1 MDQQLL
7 QKYNHPVPRYTSYPP
22 ANHFTAGCLKEEW
35 ERAIFNSNHG
45 EPQHISYYIH
55 IPFCKHLCHYCG
67 CNSYAMAKP
76 ETVAKYIDAVVA
88 EIDRVTPMLTPLRAL
103 SQIHFGGGSPTA
115 IPIAYLQRIIERL
128 LAGRQTLE
136 KPEIA
141 IECHPGYLEA
151 SDWEALASAGF
162 NRVSIGIQDFNPE
175 VVKAVNRRP
184 SLLAPEAILAIL
196 RSRNISVNLDLM
208 YGLPLQTE
216 NSFAETIQRAIEL
229 RPHRL
234 VTFPYAHVPWVNP
247 SQKILEKL
255 GLPDANQR
263 VAMFATAT
271 RLLLSAGY
279 HQVGL
284 DHFVLPSDELWEAA
298 QTRTLHRNFQGY
310 CTRATT
316 GQVYAFGVTAI
327 SQIHGAYLQN
337 GKNIPKY
344 IEESLSGSL
353 LPDKS
358 YLLNP
363 REIAV
368 QKVITHLMCNY
379 EVNWDLLSDGNN
391 PESRGALQEA
401 TGYNPQ
407 RFEAFERDGL
417 ITPTPYGFRITPKGI
432 PFTRVVAAAL
442 DPSYQTQTNAYSKPF

>member
-1 MDQQLL
+1 MDQLL
-7 QKYNHPVPRYTSYPP
+7 LEKYNRPVPRYTSYPP
-22 ANHFTAGCLKEEW
+22 ANQFTTGCSKEDW
-35 ERAIFNSNHG
+35 LRAVSDSNRG
-45 EPQHISYYIH
+45 EPSHISYYIH

-67 CNSYAMAKP
+67 CNSYAMEKP
-76 ETVAKYIDAVVA
+76 ETVARYIEAVIA
-88 EIDRVTPMLTPLRAL
+88 EIDRVTPMLHPHRKI

-115 IPIAYLQRIIERL
+115 IPIAYLQRIIEQL
-128 LAGRQTLE
+128 LTGRETIE

-151 SDWEALASAGF
+151 SHWEALASAGF
-162 NRVSIGIQDFNPE
+162 NRVSIGIQDFKPE
-175 VVKAVNRRP
+175 VLKAVNRRP
-184 SLLAPEAILAIL
+184 PLLAPEAIVSIL
-196 RSRNISVNLDLM
+196 RNRNISINLDLM

-216 NSFAETIQRAIEL
+216 HSFAETIERAIEL

-247 SQKILEKL
+247 LQKILEKL

-263 VAMFATAT
+263 VAMFAAAT
-271 RLLLSAGY
+271 RQLLAAGY

-284 DHFVLPSDELWEAA
+284 DHFVLPVDELREAS

-327 SQIHGAYLQN
+327 SQLHSAYLQN
-337 GKNIPKY
+337 EKNIAKY
-344 IEESLSGSL
+344 IEESLNGTL
-353 LPDKS
+353 LPAKS

-363 REIAV
+363 QEIAV
-368 QKVITHLMCNY
+368 RTVITHLMCNN
-379 EVNWDLLSDGNN
+379 EVNWDLTSAGNN